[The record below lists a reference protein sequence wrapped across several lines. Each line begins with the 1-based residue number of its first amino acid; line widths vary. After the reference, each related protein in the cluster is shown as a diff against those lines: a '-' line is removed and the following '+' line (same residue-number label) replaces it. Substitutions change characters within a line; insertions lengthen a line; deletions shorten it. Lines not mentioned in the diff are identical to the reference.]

1 MRGEISMLELKFIR
15 ENREKV
21 EEMLKNR
28 NSNLTLDEFFQLD
41 DERREILGEVE
52 ALKQKRNSES
62 AEIARLKKEKQ
73 DATALIEEMGKV
85 SAQIK

>member
-1 MRGEISMLELKFIR
+1 MLELKFIR

-41 DERREILGEVE
+41 D
-52 ALKQKRNSES
+52 
-62 AEIARLKKEKQ
+62 
-73 DATALIEEMGKV
+73 
-85 SAQIK
+85 

>member
-1 MRGEISMLELKFIR
+1 MLELKFIR

-62 AEIARLKKEKQ
+62 AEIARLKKRNKMLLLLLKRWEKFQ
-73 DATALIEEMGKV
+73 LK
-85 SAQIK
+85 

>member
-1 MRGEISMLELKFIR
+1 MLELKFIR

-52 ALKQKRNSES
+52 ALKQKETLNQQKLR
-62 AEIARLKKEKQ
+62 
-73 DATALIEEMGKV
+73 D
-85 SAQIK
+85 

>member
-1 MRGEISMLELKFIR
+1 MLELKFIR

-52 ALKQKRNSES
+52 ALKQKK
-62 AEIARLKKEKQ
+62 L
-73 DATALIEEMGKV
+73 
-85 SAQIK
+85 

>member
-1 MRGEISMLELKFIR
+1 MLELKFIR

-52 ALKQKRNSES
+52 ALKQTLNQQKLR
-62 AEIARLKKEKQ
+62 
-73 DATALIEEMGKV
+73 D
-85 SAQIK
+85 